1 MCIRP
6 IGCKFGEIQESRAS
20 CLVRQILA
28 DPLAFCVLAVL
39 LWRAWRLLLPDG
51 SHATFIS
58 KLRVALPAAD
68 NTLQSLQCA
77 GIIFLVDRSVQIAPS
92 PRGALRRTASLEPF
106 GHDACMDTDK
116 TSDDEIIRSCTSTS
130 AQVTGKQ
137 MLASFWGLPWHL
149 SRDQRYTGSCRRCFC
164 VGIEG
169 SLPHMP
175 TSLWNDGENTAGMS
189 HGIA

>member
-1 MCIRP
+1 MRLSAVCTGHDANVKMCIRP

-92 PRGALRRTASLEPF
+92 PRGALRRCWLPLQCLSGVFGGGSSNRNLFSDCKQDRVLRSPASAL
-106 GHDACMDTDK
+106 
-116 TSDDEIIRSCTSTS
+116 
-130 AQVTGKQ
+130 
-137 MLASFWGLPWHL
+137 LPCNW
-149 SRDQRYTGSCRRCFC
+149 R
-164 VGIEG
+164 
-169 SLPHMP
+169 
-175 TSLWNDGENTAGMS
+175 
-189 HGIA
+189 